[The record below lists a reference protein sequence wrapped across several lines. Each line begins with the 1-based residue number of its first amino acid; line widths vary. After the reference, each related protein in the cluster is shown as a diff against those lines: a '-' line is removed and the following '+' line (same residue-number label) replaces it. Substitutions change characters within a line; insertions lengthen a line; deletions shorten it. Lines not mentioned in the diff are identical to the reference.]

1 MKKYKCVLFDLD
13 GTLANT
19 FPGILHSYQH
29 AARMTGYAIPTEKV
43 VGELIGAHLASVFKD
58 TFKLDDERAKIALDH
73 YRDYYAREGL
83 HEAELYEN
91 MDVTLK
97 SLKDKGYFVAVTTL
111 KKETFAKVMLE
122 DLGVAK
128 YFDVIIGMDDKDGL
142 TKAGMLEK
150 AMNIAGASERE
161 TVLVGDSSFDERGA
175 VETGT
180 DFIAAAYGFGYKTVD
195 EAKETKSV
203 AVIEKPMDLLDIL

>member
-1 MKKYKCVLFDLD
+1 MMHKCVLFDLD

-19 FPGILHSYQH
+19 FSGILHSYQY
-29 AARMTGYAIPTEKV
+29 AAEMTGYPIPTEKV

-83 HEAELYEN
+83 HEAELYVGME
-91 MDVTLK
+91 VTLK
-97 SLKDKGYFVAVTTL
+97 TLKERGYFVAVTTL

-122 DLGVAK
+122 DLGIAK

-150 AMNIAGASERE
+150 VMRIAGVSGEE
-161 TVLVGDSSFDERGA
+161 TVLVGDSSFDEKGA
-175 VETGT
+175 IEAGT
-180 DFIAAAYGFGYKTVD
+180 DFIAASYGFGYKSKE
-195 EAKETKSV
+195 EAKATKAV
-203 AVIEKPMDLLDIL
+203 GVIEKPIELLEMLQ